1 MPNWMAAAVLGTL
14 LNGII
19 VGTALAAALWMM
31 LRLLPRSSA
40 ATRYAVWSAALV
52 AILSLPWLMLRAP
65 ALDGQGSA
73 LPNSALLTLPTP
85 GGWVVWALAAW
96 IAISVTLLARL
107 AWSYRSMRRLKREA
121 RPLAINERLL
131 AEPAGRPAAGKIARP
146 TALRED
152 QLESAGG
159 RRVQLRAS
167 SQIAVPMAAGLF
179 DPAILIP
186 EALSE
191 QLSQEEFRQVLLHEL
206 AHLRRRDDW
215 TNLAQKVLE
224 ALFFFHPAVWCIARR
239 LNLEREIACDDW
251 VVAMTGAARPYA
263 VCLTKMAQRSMFA
276 RAPQLAA
283 GAVAR
288 KGQVSRRIESL
299 LSRRS
304 AAGGLSKIGVLMG
317 SGLLAMAA
325 LWAANLAPV
334 AVTEPAIAAL
344 PWKAQPIPVVAMAYA
359 KPAAPVVRPRR
370 MARAKT
376 GTVLIQE
383 CTYVIYS
390 GEGAQVRS
398 WVTILWIQPAPA
410 PRAPGQT

>member
-1 MPNWMAAAVLGTL
+1 MPNWIAAAVLGTL
-14 LNGII
+14 LNAI
-19 VGTALAAALWMM
+19 VVGMALAAALWLM

-52 AILSLPWLMLRAP
+52 AILSLPLLMLRAP
-65 ALDGQGSA
+65 ASGGQGSGLPGAA
-73 LPNSALLTLPTP
+73 LVTLPTP
-85 GGWVVWALAAW
+85 GGWVLWALAAW
-96 IAISVTLLARL
+96 LAISAALLARL

-121 RPLAINERLL
+121 RPLAMEQALL
-131 AEPAGRPAAGKIARP
+131 GSAR
-146 TALRED
+146 
-152 QLESAGG
+152 G

-167 SQIAVPMAAGLF
+167 SQIAVPMAAGLC
-179 DPAILIP
+179 DPVILIP

-191 QLSQEEFRQVLLHEL
+191 QLSEEEFRQVLLHEL

-224 ALFFFHPAVWCIARR
+224 ALFFFHPVVWCIARR

-263 VCLTKMAQRSMFA
+263 VCLTKMARRSMFA

-299 LSRRS
+299 LSRRGA
-304 AAGGLSKIGVLMG
+304 AAGGLSKIGALAG
-317 SGLLAMAA
+317 TGLLAMAA
-325 LWAANLAPV
+325 LLAANLAPV
-334 AVTEPAIAAL
+334 AVAEPAIAAL
-344 PWKAQPIPVVAMAYA
+344 PWKAKPIPVVAMAYA
-359 KPAAPVVRPRR
+359 KPAAPVVRRTKR
-370 MARAKT
+370 MARAKA

-398 WVTILWIQPAPA
+398 WVTILWIQPPPA
-410 PRAPGQT
+410 SRAPGQT

>member
-1 MPNWMAAAVLGTL
+1 MPNWMAAAVLGPL

-19 VGTALAAALWMM
+19 VGMALAAALWLM
-31 LRLLPRSSA
+31 LSVLPRSSA

-52 AILSLPWLMLRAP
+52 AILSLPLLMLRAP
-65 ALDGQGSA
+65 ASSGQGSG
-73 LPNSALLTLPTP
+73 LPSAALLTLPTP
-85 GGWVVWALAAW
+85 GGWVLWALAAW
-96 IAISVTLLARL
+96 LAISAVLLARL

-121 RPLAINERLL
+121 RPLAME
-131 AEPAGRPAAGKIARP
+131 E
-146 TALRED
+146 ALI
-152 QLESAGG
+152 ESAGG
-159 RRVQLRAS
+159 RRVRLRAS

-179 DPAILIP
+179 DPVILIP

-191 QLSQEEFRQVLLHEL
+191 QLSEEEFRQVLLHEL

-224 ALFFFHPAVWCIARR
+224 ALFFFHPVVWCIARR

-251 VVAMTGAARPYA
+251 VVTMTGAARPYA
-263 VCLTKMAQRSMFA
+263 VCLTKMARRSMFA

-299 LSRRS
+299 LSRRGA
-304 AAGGLSKIGVLMG
+304 AAGGLSKIGVLAG
-317 SGLLAMAA
+317 TGLLAMAA
-325 LWAANLAPV
+325 LWAANLEPV
-334 AVTEPAIAAL
+334 AVAEPAIAAL
-344 PWKAQPIPVVAMAYA
+344 SWRAKPIPVVAMAYA

-370 MARAKT
+370 MARAKS
-376 GTVLIQE
+376 GTVVIQE

-398 WVTILWIQPAPA
+398 WLTILWIQPPPA

>member
-19 VGTALAAALWMM
+19 VGMALVAALWLM
-31 LRLLPRSSA
+31 LRLLPPSSA

-65 ALDGQGSA
+65 ASGGQGSA
-73 LPNSALLTLPTP
+73 LPSAALLTLPTP
-85 GGWVVWALAAW
+85 GGWLGWALAAW
-96 IAISVTLLARL
+96 LAISAVMLARL
-107 AWSYRSMRRLKREA
+107 ALSYRSMRRLKGEA
-121 RPLAINERLL
+121 RPLAIDE
-131 AEPAGRPAAGKIARP
+131 
-146 TALRED
+146 AL
-152 QLESAGG
+152 LESAGG

-167 SQIAVPMAAGLF
+167 SQIAVPMAAGLSC
-179 DPAILIP
+179 PVILIP

-191 QLSQEEFRQVLLHEL
+191 QLSEEEFRQVLLHEL

-251 VVAMTGAARPYA
+251 VVSMTGAARPYA
-263 VCLTKMAQRSMFA
+263 VCLTKMAERSAFA

-288 KGQVSRRIESL
+288 KRQVSHRIESL
-299 LSRRS
+299 LSRRGG
-304 AAGGLSKIGVLMG
+304 AGGLSKIGVVAG
-317 SGLLAMAA
+317 TGLLAMAA
-325 LWAANLAPV
+325 LAAANLAPV
-334 AVTEPAIAAL
+334 AVAEPAIARL
-344 PWKAQPIPVVAMAYA
+344 PWAAKPIPVVAMAYA
-359 KPAAPVVRPRR
+359 KPAVRALAPRR
-370 MARAKT
+370 VARAKA
-376 GTVLIQE
+376 GAVLIQE

-390 GEGAQVRS
+390 GEGVQVRS
-398 WVTILWIQPAPA
+398 WVTVLWIHPAQA
-410 PRAPGQT
+410 PRSPGQT

>member
-1 MPNWMAAAVLGTL
+1 MPNWMAAAVLGPL

-19 VGTALAAALWMM
+19 VGTALAAALWLL
-31 LRLLPRSSA
+31 LRVLPGSSA

-52 AILSLPWLMLRAP
+52 AILSLPLLMLRAP
-65 ALDGQGSA
+65 ASGWQGTG
-73 LPNSALLTLPTP
+73 LPGAALLTLPTP
-85 GGWVVWALAAW
+85 GGWVLWALAAW
-96 IAISVTLLARL
+96 LAVSAILLARL
-107 AWSYRSMRRLKREA
+107 AWSYRSMRRLKCEA
-121 RPLAINERLL
+121 RPLVMDE
-131 AEPAGRPAAGKIARP
+131 
-146 TALRED
+146 AL
-152 QLESAGG
+152 LESAGG
-159 RRVQLRAS
+159 RRAQLRAS
-167 SQIAVPMAAGLF
+167 SQIAVPMAAGIF
-179 DPAILIP
+179 DPVILIP

-191 QLSQEEFRQVLLHEL
+191 QLSEEEFRQVLLHEL

-299 LSRRS
+299 LSRRG
-304 AAGGLSKIGVLMG
+304 ATGGLSKIGVVAG
-317 SGLLAMAA
+317 TGLLAMAA

-334 AVTEPAIAAL
+334 AVAEPAIAAL
-344 PWKAQPIPVVAMAYA
+344 SWKAKPIPVVAMAYA

-370 MARAKT
+370 MARVKT

>member
-1 MPNWMAAAVLGTL
+1 MPNWIAAAVLGTL

-19 VGTALAAALWMM
+19 VGMALAAALWLM

-52 AILSLPWLMLRAP
+52 AILSLPLLMLRAP
-65 ALDGQGSA
+65 ASGGQGSG
-73 LPNSALLTLPTP
+73 LPTAALLTLPTP
-85 GGWVVWALAAW
+85 GGWVLWALAAW
-96 IAISVTLLARL
+96 LAIGAILLARL

-121 RPLAINERLL
+121 RPLAME
-131 AEPAGRPAAGKIARP
+131 E
-146 TALRED
+146 ALI
-152 QLESAGG
+152 ESAGG

-167 SQIAVPMAAGLF
+167 SRIPVPMAAGLF
-179 DPAILIP
+179 DPVILIP

-191 QLSQEEFRQVLLHEL
+191 QLSEEEFRQVLLHEL

-263 VCLTKMAQRSMFA
+263 VCLTKMAHRSMFA

-283 GAVAR
+283 GVVTR
-288 KGQVSRRIESL
+288 KGQVSRRVESL
-299 LSRRS
+299 LGRRG
-304 AAGGLSKIGVLMG
+304 AAGGLSKIGVAAG
-317 SGLLAMAA
+317 TGLLAMAA

-334 AVTEPAIAAL
+334 AVAEPAIAAL
-344 PWKAQPIPVVAMAYA
+344 PWKAKPIPVVAMAYA
-359 KPAAPVVRPRR
+359 KPVAPVVRPRR
-370 MARAKT
+370 MARAKA
-376 GTVLIQE
+376 GAVLIQE

-390 GEGAQVRS
+390 GEGTQVRR
-398 WVTILWIQPAPA
+398 WVTILWIQPPPA